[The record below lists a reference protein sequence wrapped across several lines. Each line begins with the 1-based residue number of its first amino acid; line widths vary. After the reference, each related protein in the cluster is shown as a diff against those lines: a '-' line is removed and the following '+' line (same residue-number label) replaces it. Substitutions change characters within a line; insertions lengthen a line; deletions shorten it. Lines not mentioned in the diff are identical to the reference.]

1 MTLEEVYRTA
11 CQSCKEKAQES
22 SCAFDVSL
30 LFEHVM
36 GISRYR
42 LPLVGQDPADA
53 DKTARFLELCS
64 RYANGYPL
72 QYLIGEWEFFGL
84 PFKVGEGVLIPR
96 PDTEILVET
105 ALGLLKNRK
114 NPVVADL
121 CAGSGCIAAAIAHRR
136 PDAKVFA
143 LELSEAAFP
152 YLLQNIKRNHVQ
164 VQAIHCD
171 VFAPPE
177 LPALDLAVSNPP
189 YITQSEMKALQ
200 KQVTF
205 EPEMALFGGE
215 DGYDFYRRLPSIY
228 HSLLKPDGALALETG
243 HLQAQAVSELLADA
257 GYGKIGIHKDLAGIE
272 RVVFGHKTQQ

>member
-1 MTLEEVYRTA
+1 MTLNDLYRTA
-11 CQSCKEKAQES
+11 CQNCKKKAQES

-42 LPLVGQDPADA
+42 LPLVGQNPADA
-53 DKTARFLELCS
+53 EKAAKFLDLCGC
-64 RYANGYPL
+64 YAEGYPL
-72 QYLIGEWEFFGL
+72 QYLLGEWEFFGL

-105 ALGLLKNRK
+105 ALELLKGRK

-121 CAGSGCIAAAIAHRR
+121 CAGSGCIAAAIAYKR

-152 YLLQNIKRNHVQ
+152 YLRENIARNQVE
-164 VQAIHCD
+164 VQAIRCD

-177 LPALDLAVSNPP
+177 LPLLDLAVSNPP
-189 YITQSEMKALQ
+189 YIPRNELEALQ

-215 DGYDFYRRLPSIY
+215 DGYHFYRRLPAIY
-228 HSLLKPDGALALETG
+228 YHLLKPDGAIAFETG
-243 HLQAQAVSELLADA
+243 YNQAQKVSGLLLAA
-257 GYGKIGIHKDLAGIE
+257 GYGKIGIRKDLAGIE
-272 RVVFGHKTQQ
+272 RVVFGQKS